1 MLIHPIKQISFAWA
15 GTFPSTPPSDVSPS
29 EVKTVTA
36 AANRPPITI
45 LVVEDDAIIRM
56 VTADVL
62 GEAGYNVIE
71 AVNAS
76 EALEL
81 LDARPDISLMLTD
94 VRMPGELDGYNLSRL
109 VRMKY
114 AAMGIIVISG
124 DSPPGESDLPQGAR
138 FLPKPLLP
146 SVLLEAVRE
155 TIAQGPAAPNTEIR
169 EQSLVPQSIMTDATL
184 NPTGIGTN
192 LAQPLAKPDKN

>member
-1 MLIHPIKQISFAWA
+1 
-15 GTFPSTPPSDVSPS
+15 
-29 EVKTVTA
+29 
-36 AANRPPITI
+36 
-45 LVVEDDAIIRM
+45 M

-114 AAMGIIVISG
+114 AVMGIIVISG
-124 DSPPGESDLPQGAR
+124 DSPPGESDLPQGAH
-138 FLPKPLLP
+138 FLY
-146 SVLLEAVRE
+146 SVLLDAV
-155 TIAQGPAAPNTEIR
+155 ADPSSGC
-169 EQSLVPQSIMTDATL
+169 
-184 NPTGIGTN
+184 
-192 LAQPLAKPDKN
+192 

>member
-1 MLIHPIKQISFAWA
+1 
-15 GTFPSTPPSDVSPS
+15 
-29 EVKTVTA
+29 VKTA
-36 AANRPPITI
+36 AHRPPIII
-45 LVVEDDAIIRM
+45 LVVEDEAIVRM

-81 LDARPDISLMLTD
+81 LDARPDISIMLTD
-94 VRMPGELDGYNLSRL
+94 VRMPGEFDGYNLSRL

-114 AAMGIIVISG
+114 AAVGIIVISG
-124 DSPPGESDLPQGAR
+124 DSPPRESDLPQGAR
-138 FLPKPLLP
+138 FLAKPLLP

-155 TIAQGPAAPNTEIR
+155 TMAQGPAAPTDPNDQTKEER
-169 EQSLVPQSIMTDATL
+169 PLVPPPIMADKMID
-184 NPTGIGTN
+184 PTAIGTN
-192 LAQPLAKPDKN
+192 LAQPLAKPDEN